1 MYTAD
6 RTEAMVEDLTAQ
18 NWTAADH
25 TEVKSE
31 VWAAQIWTAADRTE
45 VKSEV
50 WAAQI
55 WTAADHTEVKS
66 ETENV
71 AAVFADQAF
80 ADQAFAAEL
89 AVWRAVYTQA
99 VFQACCNAGVQ
110 PVLIDLY
117 IVYAEGIQVVGAAL
131 QGTVY
136 SELVQAFEQGCIQK
150 NEQAFRR
157 QDRSGFQVQALY
169 RIYHKN
175 QPF

>member
-6 RTEAMVEDLTAQ
+6 HIAAMVEDLTAQ

-31 VWAAQIWTAADRTE
+31 VLAAQIWTAADRTE

-80 ADQAFAAEL
+80 ADQAFSAEL
-89 AVWRAVYTQA
+89 VVCTAVCIQA
-99 VFQACCNAGVQ
+99 VFQACCNAEVQ
-110 PVLIDLY
+110 SVLTDLY
-117 IVYAEGIQVVGAAL
+117 TVYAEGIWVVGAA
-131 QGTVY
+131 
-136 SELVQAFEQGCIQK
+136 
-150 NEQAFRR
+150 
-157 QDRSGFQVQALY
+157 
-169 RIYHKN
+169 
-175 QPF
+175 